1 MDEKIYLA
9 LLHSIW
15 ISQKKLHFIFRDKQD
30 YKRFFENISYETLS
44 FYKIRSDVIT
54 NILEQ
59 KQKINKSF
67 IEETLEKRWARII
80 TIHDDEYPKNLKEIA
95 NPPFLFYLRGNLKV
109 APSIAVVWSRKISNY
124 WENAIEKI
132 VAPLSQYFSIVSG
145 GAAGCDT
152 KAHRVTLEN
161 AWTTIS
167 VVGTG
172 IDIDYP
178 VHNKKLYDDITAS
191 GWAVISIFRVWEVG
205 NPYNFPVRNEIVTWL
220 AAWVLVVEA
229 QQKSWSLITAKLAL
243 DSGRDLFA
251 VPGDIYKQNSIGC
264 NNIIKAWEAKLVSSA
279 IDILEEYNFSSD
291 IVPEK
296 KKISFSDAIEQEIY
310 NIISVESLN
319 ANEIAWKMW
328 KDIAKILKLISI
340 LEIKWILRRT
350 LGWKYEIT

>member
-15 ISQKKLHFIFRDKQD
+15 VSQKKLHYIFNEKQN
-30 YKRFFENISYETLS
+30 YKEFFENISHESLS
-44 FYKIRSDVIT
+44 KYKIRANIIE

-59 KQKINKSF
+59 RKKINKSF
-67 IEETLEKRWARII
+67 IEKVLEKRGARII
-80 TIHDDEYPKNLKEIA
+80 TIHDEEYPENLKEIA
-95 NPPFLFYLRGNLKV
+95 NPPYLFYLRWSLKS
-109 APSIAVVWSRKISNY
+109 APSIAVVWSRKISSY

-145 GAAGCDT
+145 WAAGCDT

-161 AWTTIS
+161 GWTTIS

-172 IDIDYP
+172 IDVDYP
-178 VHNKKLYDDITAS
+178 VHNKKLYDEIAES
-191 GWAVISIFRVWEVG
+191 WWAVISIFRVWEVWS
-205 NPYNFPVRNEIVTWL
+205 PYNFPVRNEIVTWL
-220 AAWVLVVEA
+220 SHGVLVVEA

-279 IDILEEYNFSSD
+279 IDILEEYNFSSE
-291 IVPEK
+291 IIPEK
-296 KKISFSDAIEQEIY
+296 KKVVFSSKLEQEIY
-310 NIISVESLN
+310 NIVSIESLN
-319 ANEIAWKMW
+319 TNEISSKMW
-328 KDIAKILKLISI
+328 KDIGEILGIISI
-340 LEIKWILRRT
+340 LEIKGILRRT
-350 LGWKYEIT
+350 LGWKYEIS